1 MQCGQDLAWPQYYP
15 PFPESTF
22 QRYLKRSVR
31 KDFSFPDH
39 WHMFAQIYFEGI
51 SSTLLSFLPK
61 ELRRVFQNHI
71 YFLSLSLFIPLFS
84 LFSVLAPLSFFLPC
98 PTWVWHGFYLSWRG
112 KGCWCPGLA
121 PLHCW
126 PLAFLAFIYIA
137 NQRSCKGCRN
147 FCQPTQCKAR
157 AYWSHPIY

>member
-22 QRYLKRSVR
+22 QHYLKRSVR

-61 ELRRVFQNHI
+61 ELEEYFKTTFI
-71 YFLSLSLFIPLFS
+71 FSLSLSLCSPYFLSLLLCP
-84 LFSVLAPLSFFLPC
+84 SFFLDLLEFGMDFIC
-98 PTWVWHGFYLSWRG
+98 HGMEKALG
-112 KGCWCPGLA
+112 AQDL
-121 PLHCW
+121 LHC
-126 PLAFLAFIYIA
+126 IA
-137 NQRSCKGCRN
+137 DPWLS
-147 FCQPTQCKAR
+147 
-157 AYWSHPIY
+157 